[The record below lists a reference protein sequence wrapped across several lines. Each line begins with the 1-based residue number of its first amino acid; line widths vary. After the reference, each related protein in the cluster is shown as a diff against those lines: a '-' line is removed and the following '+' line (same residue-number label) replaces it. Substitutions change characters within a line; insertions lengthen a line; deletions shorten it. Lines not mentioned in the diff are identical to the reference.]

1 MKKRLLALLLA
12 LTLTVSL
19 AACGGGEQNDA
30 DDSTSA
36 EDTLP
41 KDAEQE
47 EADSLPGTDKE
58 GSETDGDMTVVDI
71 EDVEEEQAKE
81 PQIGQQ
87 PANPNEKPQTGSGS
101 ADTNKTP
108 ESKPVEKPSVEQK
121 PSGGQNT
128 AEQKPAEE
136 QKPESSSSVD
146 LTAFRDSVTSSG
158 SWPAMAAVEGEVLDS
173 YYPGLSDVAT
183 NQCLVSYSVISA
195 SVGEIALVE
204 VKNASD
210 VQTVKDI
217 FQARIDYQVG
227 DDENPGGAWY
237 PGSIEGWKT
246 GSRIVSNGNYVMLVA
261 LSEGA
266 DDVVASFNALFA

>member
-12 LTLTVSL
+12 LTLAVFL
-19 AACGGGEQNDA
+19 AACGGGETDDA
-30 DDSTSA
+30 DNDTSL

-41 KDAEQE
+41 EGADQDDAAEDDPQNQE
-47 EADSLPGTDKE
+47 
-58 GSETDGDMTVVDI
+58 DMTVVDI
-71 EDVEEEQAKE
+71 EDIEEEQAE
-81 PQIGQQ
+81 GPQIGQR
-87 PANPNEKPQTGSGS
+87 PADTNEKPQTGTGP
-101 ADTNKTP
+101 ADPNEKP
-108 ESKPVEKPSVEQK
+108 QSQPVEKPSTQQK
-121 PSGGQNT
+121 PSGQQNT
-128 AEQKPAEE
+128 TQQKPAEE
-136 QKPESSSSVD
+136 QKPESSASVD
-146 LTAFRDSVTSSG
+146 LAAFRDSVTSSG

-173 YYPGLSDVAT
+173 YYPGLSDLET
-183 NQCLVSYSVISA
+183 NQCLVSYSMISA

-246 GSRIVSNGNYVMLVA
+246 GSRIVSHGNYVMLVA

-266 DDVVASFNALFA
+266 DDVVASFDALFA

>member
-12 LTLTVSL
+12 LMLLL
-19 AACGGGEQNDA
+19 AMTACGGGEKNDA
-30 DDSTSA
+30 ADDASQ

-41 KDAEQE
+41 EDAEQE
-47 EADSLPGTDKE
+47 NSEADAQPETDEETAGTDE
-58 GSETDGDMTVVDI
+58 DTMADAGDAEQEQGS
-71 EDVEEEQAKE
+71 QS
-81 PQIGQQ
+81 GQQ
-87 PANPNEKPQTGSGS
+87 PSNANDKPQTGS
-101 ADTNKTP
+101 APANTNEKP
-108 ESKPVEKPSVEQK
+108 VSKPVEKPVVEQK

-128 AEQKPAEE
+128 TEEKPVEE
-136 QKPESSSSVD
+136 KPETGAAVD
-146 LTAFRDSVTSSG
+146 LTAFRDSVLSNG

-173 YYPGLSDVAT
+173 YYPGLSDLST
-183 NQCLVSYSVISA
+183 NQCLVSYSMISA

-210 VQTVKDI
+210 VQAVKDI

-266 DDVVASFNALFA
+266 DDVVSSFNALFA

>member
-30 DDSTSA
+30 DEDAPVENTLPEETEQ
-36 EDTLP
+36 EDT
-41 KDAEQE
+41 
-47 EADSLPGTDKE
+47 
-58 GSETDGDMTVVDI
+58 ETDAQPETDEDMAATDN
-71 EDVEEEQAKE
+71 EESEQEQAKE
-81 PQIGQQ
+81 PQVGQK
-87 PANPNEKPQTGSGS
+87 PANANEKPQTGTSPANS
-101 ADTNKTP
+101 NEKP
-108 ESKPVEKPSVEQK
+108 VSKPVEKPVVEQK
-121 PSGGQNT
+121 PSDGQNT
-128 AEQKPAEE
+128 TQEKPTEE
-136 QKPESSSSVD
+136 QPESSSSVD
-146 LTAFRDSVTSSG
+146 LAAFRDSVTSSG

-173 YYPGLSDVAT
+173 YYPGLSDITT
-183 NQCLVSYSVISA
+183 NQCLVSYSMISA

-210 VQTVKDI
+210 VQAVKDI

-266 DDVVASFNALFA
+266 DDVVSSFNALFA